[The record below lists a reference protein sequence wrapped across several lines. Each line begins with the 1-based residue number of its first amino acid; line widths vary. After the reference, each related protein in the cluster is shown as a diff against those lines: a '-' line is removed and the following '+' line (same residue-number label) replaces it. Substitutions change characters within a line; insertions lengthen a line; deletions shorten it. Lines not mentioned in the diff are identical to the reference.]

1 MNEYKID
8 SNVPAPPARPHGNYK
23 YPWGEMK
30 EGDSFFLPK
39 REGYTARDTGNLAY
53 MSGRQ
58 WLSRNNTTHLK
69 VCQRLATENGVE
81 GSRIWLVKK
90 VGNWR
95 TGKDK

>member
-1 MNEYKID
+1 MSEYKID
-8 SNVPAPPARPHGNYK
+8 SHVAAPLTRHGNNK
-23 YPWGEMK
+23 YPWDEMK

-39 REGYTARDTGNLAY
+39 REGRTARETGNLAY
-53 MSGRQ
+53 VSGRQ
-58 WLSRNNTTHLK
+58 WLWRHNITHLK

-95 TGKDK
+95 KGRNK

>member
-1 MNEYKID
+1 MSEYKID
-8 SNVPAPPARPHGNYK
+8 SHVPRPPPRKGNYK
-23 YPWGEMK
+23 YPWREMK

-39 REGYTARDTGNLAY
+39 REDRTARETGNLAY

-58 WLSRNNTTHLK
+58 WLSQKNITHLTI
-69 VCQRLATENGVE
+69 CQRVATENGVE

-95 TGKDK
+95 KGTDK